1 MLFAGGRGK
10 NQLVFPVVSIIKNLQ
25 NRGNFQPFHYLHQMA
40 PTAPILPIPKLPSR
54 SIGRPGFCLA
64 LSLLLCGPTL
74 RAADPVV
81 EVSSQNGSQAEAAN
95 SADAGAPLPDADTK
109 VDSLFPVL
117 ISLGARLGYDSNS
130 RTTGNT
136 QGSAFSSQEITLSYD
151 RLRGATQIGL
161 LAGAGVVERFT
172 QKTDVNAFL
181 NLSVS
186 HRVSQRLSLSANVD
200 TAYRVEPDFSTDV
213 GPNQRAGNYFR
224 TADSLAASYQWNR
237 RFSTVTS
244 ASFRLIRYEDNF
256 VAAFTDRNE
265 YTLGEEFRFDFS
277 RQTVLVANY
286 RFLIVD
292 YLSFPRD
299 SLTHVALFGVEETF
313 GPRLTAQ
320 ARAGASFRSFDQG
333 ENRMDPHFEGSLTY
347 AVARRS
353 MLSWTTRYSVE
364 EPAVREAQSRTTFRT
379 GLQLTYGF
387 TAKLS
392 SALSLFYHHD
402 NNTTTSAGVTSGPAT
417 TTDAI
422 DVGLFTRYQI
432 SRHVDL
438 SASIQHSEVSSSS
451 ASSDYSRNSFSLGM
465 NFTF

>member
-1 MLFAGGRGK
+1 M
-10 NQLVFPVVSIIKNLQ
+10 
-25 NRGNFQPFHYLHQMA
+25 
-40 PTAPILPIPKLPSR
+40 
-54 SIGRPGFCLA
+54 
-64 LSLLLCGPTL
+64 
-74 RAADPVV
+74 
-81 EVSSQNGSQAEAAN
+81 
-95 SADAGAPLPDADTK
+95 PDADTK